1 MMVNFSYLS
10 PPKKAL
16 RKQFT
21 RRDHNYI
28 ADYIHETINGRKVR
42 RIFAKC
48 QYEQYERDAIE
59 KLKDYLKKKAPNMH
73 YTDELLLKF
82 SYEGNFLLSDVTEKV
97 KMYDEWHQN

>member
-21 RRDHNYI
+21 RKCEFYI
-28 ADYIHETINGRKVR
+28 ANYIHETVNGKNVR

-48 QYEQYERDAIE
+48 QYEQY
-59 KLKDYLKKKAPNMH
+59 
-73 YTDELLLKF
+73 
-82 SYEGNFLLSDVTEKV
+82 
-97 KMYDEWHQN
+97 